1 MKDALKKLVEF
12 LFNGNASSVDGVT
25 TDILK
30 YNATTSDLVGNI
42 ARYAVM
48 PVALTV
54 LAIVM
59 MVELNR
65 KASHI
70 EADHQT
76 GVKLIAAVIFKYIIL
91 VMAVKNSGILLNA
104 IRALVANVMGDPHLD
119 PEGAGVSVNENGAA
133 VSAFQAS
140 IDKASSVDQVG
151 MLIFLLIPFLVTL
164 AAKATLM
171 IVVLLRFAEIYML
184 TAFSPLPFAFLG
196 NDETKSFGTSFLRK
210 YVEVCIHGVCIVISV
225 QVYKGIISAAAG
237 SDANRPFLEVSPL
250 GSDDPLAWLV
260 GNYLPILITPVILMM
275 VVLGSGKIAKAIAGN
290 S

>member
-12 LFNGNASSVDGVT
+12 LFNGHASSVDSVT
-25 TDILK
+25 KDILDFS
-30 YNATTSDLVGNI
+30 AGTSQVVSDI
-42 ARYAVM
+42 SDFAVM

-76 GVKLIAAVIFKYIIL
+76 GVKLIAAMIFKYIIL

-210 YVEVCIHGVCIVISV
+210 YVEVCIHGVCIIVSIHI
-225 QVYKGIISAAAG
+225 YKGIISVASNAENG
-237 SDANRPFLEVSPL
+237 SFLEVSPI

>member
-12 LFNGNASSVDGVT
+12 LFNGHASSVDSVT
-25 TDILK
+25 KDILDFS
-30 YNATTSDLVGNI
+30 ADTSKVVSDISGF
-42 ARYAVM
+42 AVM

-151 MLIFLLIPFLVTL
+151 MLIFLLIPFLVTRP
-164 AAKATLM
+164 
-171 IVVLLRFAEIYML
+171 VVAGAHCLRPPAL
-184 TAFSPLPFAFLG
+184 RLPGQRRDQVLRHFLP
-196 NDETKSFGTSFLRK
+196 E
-210 YVEVCIHGVCIVISV
+210 EVRRSV
-225 QVYKGIISAAAG
+225 HTRRVHHRQHPHLQRHHQRG
-237 SDANRPFLEVSPL
+237 LQC
-250 GSDDPLAWLV
+250 
-260 GNYLPILITPVILMM
+260 
-275 VVLGSGKIAKAIAGN
+275 
-290 S
+290 

>member
-70 EADHQT
+70 EDDHQT

-91 VMAVKNSGILLNA
+91 VMAVKNSNMLLIA
-104 IRALVANVMGDPHLD
+104 IRALVSTVLNDGNVSG
-119 PEGAGVSVNENGAA
+119 EGVSVNANGEA

-171 IVVLLRFAEIYML
+171 IVVLLRFAELYML
-184 TAFSPLPFAFLG
+184 TAFAPLPFAFLG
-196 NDETKSFGTSFLRK
+196 NDETKAFGTSYLRK
-210 YVEVCIHGVCIVISV
+210 YVEVCIHGVCIVISI
-225 QVYKGIISAAAG
+225 QIYKGVISAAAG
-237 SDANRPFLEVSPL
+237 TENRSFLEVSPI

>member
-12 LFNGNASSVDGVT
+12 LFNGHASSIDGVT
-25 TDILK
+25 KDMLT
-30 YNATTSDLVGNI
+30 YNAATSELVGDI
-42 ARYAVM
+42 ASFAVM
-48 PVALTV
+48 PIALTV

-104 IRALVANVMGDPHLD
+104 IRALITGVMDDSHVD
-119 PEGAGVSVNENGAA
+119 PEGTGVSVNENGPAID
-133 VSAFQAS
+133 AFHAS

-171 IVVLLRFAEIYML
+171 VVVLLRFAELYIL

-196 NDETKSFGTSFLRK
+196 NDETKSFGTSYLRK
-210 YVEVCIHGVCIVISV
+210 YVEVCIHGVCIIVSI
-225 QVYKGIISAAAG
+225 QVYKGIIATAAG
-237 SDANRPFLEVSPL
+237 SKSNHSFLEVTSI

>member
-12 LFNGNASSVDGVT
+12 LFNGHASSIDGVT
-25 TDILK
+25 KDMLT
-30 YNATTSDLVGNI
+30 YNAATSELVGDI
-42 ARYAVM
+42 ASFAVM
-48 PVALTV
+48 PIALTV

-91 VMAVKNSGILLNA
+91 VMAVKNSDTFLIA
-104 IRALVANVMGDPHLD
+104 IRALVFTVLNDGHVSGED
-119 PEGAGVSVNENGAA
+119 VSVNENGPAID
-133 VSAFQAS
+133 AFHAS

-210 YVEVCIHGVCIVISV
+210 YVEVCIHGVCIIVSIHI
-225 QVYKGIISAAAG
+225 YKGIISVA
-237 SDANRPFLEVSPL
+237 SDAENGSFLEVSPI

>member
-12 LFNGNASSVDGVT
+12 LFNGHASSVDSVT
-25 TDILK
+25 KDILDFS
-30 YNATTSDLVGNI
+30 AGTSQVVSDI
-42 ARYAVM
+42 SDFAVM

-119 PEGAGVSVNENGAA
+119 PEGAR
-133 VSAFQAS
+133 AS
-140 IDKASSVDQVG
+140 
-151 MLIFLLIPFLVTL
+151 P
-164 AAKATLM
+164 
-171 IVVLLRFAEIYML
+171 
-184 TAFSPLPFAFLG
+184 
-196 NDETKSFGTSFLRK
+196 
-210 YVEVCIHGVCIVISV
+210 
-225 QVYKGIISAAAG
+225 
-237 SDANRPFLEVSPL
+237 
-250 GSDDPLAWLV
+250 
-260 GNYLPILITPVILMM
+260 
-275 VVLGSGKIAKAIAGN
+275 
-290 S
+290 

>member
-12 LFNGNASSVDGVT
+12 LFNGHASSIDGVT
-25 TDILK
+25 KDMLT
-30 YNATTSDLVGNI
+30 YNAATSELVGDI
-42 ARYAVM
+42 ASFAVM
-48 PVALTV
+48 PIALTV

-76 GVKLIAAVIFKYIIL
+76 GVKLIAAVIFKYIVL
-91 VMAVKNSGILLNA
+91 VMAVKNSDTFLIA
-104 IRALVANVMGDPHLD
+104 IRALVFTVLNDGHVSGED
-119 PEGAGVSVNENGAA
+119 VSVNENGPAID
-133 VSAFQAS
+133 AFHAS

-171 IVVLLRFAEIYML
+171 IVVLLRFAELYML
-184 TAFSPLPFAFLG
+184 TAFAPLPFAFLG

>member
-12 LFNGNASSVDGVT
+12 LFNGHASSIDGVT
-25 TDILK
+25 KDMLT
-30 YNATTSDLVGNI
+30 YNAATSELVGDI
-42 ARYAVM
+42 ARFAVM
-48 PVALTV
+48 PIALTV

-76 GVKLIAAVIFKYIIL
+76 GVKLIAAVIFKYIVL
-91 VMAVKNSGILLNA
+91 VMAVKNSDTFLIA
-104 IRALVANVMGDPHLD
+104 IRALVFTVLNDGHVSGED
-119 PEGAGVSVNENGAA
+119 VSVNENGPAID
-133 VSAFQAS
+133 AFHAS

-171 IVVLLRFAEIYML
+171 VVVLLRFAELYIL

-196 NDETKSFGTSFLRK
+196 NDETKSFGTSYLRK
-210 YVEVCIHGVCIVISV
+210 YVEVCIHGVCIIVSI
-225 QVYKGIISAAAG
+225 QVYKGIIATAAG
-237 SDANRPFLEVSPL
+237 SKSNHSFLEVTSI

>member
-12 LFNGNASSVDGVT
+12 LFNGHASSVDGVT
-25 TDILK
+25 KDILT
-30 YNATTSDLVGNI
+30 YNATTSELVGDI
-42 ARYAVM
+42 ASFAVM
-48 PVALTV
+48 PIALTI

-91 VMAVKNSGILLNA
+91 VMAVKNSDTFLIA
-104 IRALVANVMGDPHLD
+104 IRALVFTVLNDGNVSGK
-119 PEGAGVSVNENGAA
+119 GVSVNENGQAID
-133 VSAFQAS
+133 AFHAS

-171 IVVLLRFAEIYML
+171 VVVLLRFAELYIL

-196 NDETKSFGTSFLRK
+196 NDETKSFGTSYLRK
-210 YVEVCIHGVCIVISV
+210 YVEVCIHGVCIIVSIHI
-225 QVYKGIISAAAG
+225 YKGIISVASNAENG
-237 SDANRPFLEVSPL
+237 SFLEVSPL

>member
-12 LFNGNASSVDGVT
+12 LFNGYASSVKSVT
-25 TDILK
+25 KDILDFSNGTSK
-30 YNATTSDLVGNI
+30 VVSDIATF
-42 ARYAVM
+42 AVM

-104 IRALVANVMGDPHLD
+104 IRALITGVMDDSHVD
-119 PEGAGVSVNENGAA
+119 PEGTGVSVNENRAA
-133 VSAFQAS
+133 VDAFHAS

-171 IVVLLRFAEIYML
+171 IVVLLRFAELYML

-210 YVEVCIHGVCIVISV
+210 YVEVCIHGVCIIVSIHI
-225 QVYKGIISAAAG
+225 YTGIISVASKAENG
-237 SDANRPFLEVSPL
+237 SFLEVSPL

>member
-12 LFNGNASSVDGVT
+12 LFNGNASSVDSVT
-25 TDILK
+25 KDILDFS
-30 YNATTSDLVGNI
+30 AGTSQVVSDI
-42 ARYAVM
+42 SDFAVM

-171 IVVLLRFAEIYML
+171 VVVLLRFAELYML

-196 NDETKSFGTSFLRK
+196 NDETKSFGTSYLRK
-210 YVEVCIHGVCIVISV
+210 YVEVCIHGVCIIVSI
-225 QVYKGIISAAAG
+225 QVYKGIIATAAG
-237 SDANRPFLEVSPL
+237 SKSNHSFLEVTSI

>member
-12 LFNGNASSVDGVT
+12 LFNGHASSVDSVT
-25 TDILK
+25 KDILDFS
-30 YNATTSDLVGNI
+30 AGTSQVVSDI
-42 ARYAVM
+42 SDFAVM

-76 GVKLIAAVIFKYIIL
+76 GVKLIAAVIFKYIVL
-91 VMAVKNSGILLNA
+91 VMAVKNSNLFLIA
-104 IRALVANVMGDPHLD
+104 IRALVFTVLNDGHVSGED
-119 PEGAGVSVNENGAA
+119 VSVNENGPAID
-133 VSAFQAS
+133 AFHAS

-210 YVEVCIHGVCIVISV
+210 YVEVCIHGVCIIVSIHI
-225 QVYKGIISAAAG
+225 YKGIISVASNAENG
-237 SDANRPFLEVSPL
+237 SFLEVSPI

>member
-12 LFNGNASSVDGVT
+12 LFNGHASSVDSVT
-25 TDILK
+25 KDILDFS
-30 YNATTSDLVGNI
+30 AGTSQVVSDI
-42 ARYAVM
+42 SDFAVM

-91 VMAVKNSGILLNA
+91 VMAVKNSDTFLIA
-104 IRALVANVMGDPHLD
+104 IRALVFTVLNDGHVSGED
-119 PEGAGVSVNENGAA
+119 VSVNENGPAID
-133 VSAFQAS
+133 AFHAS

-171 IVVLLRFAEIYML
+171 IVVLLRFAELYIL

-196 NDETKSFGTSFLRK
+196 NDETKSFGTSYLRK
-210 YVEVCIHGVCIVISV
+210 YVEVCIHGVCIIVSIHI
-225 QVYKGIISAAAG
+225 YKGIISVA
-237 SDANRPFLEVSPL
+237 SDAENGSFLEVSPIGL
-250 GSDDPLAWLV
+250 DDPLAWLV

>member
-12 LFNGNASSVDGVT
+12 LFNGHASSVDGVT
-25 TDILK
+25 KDILT
-30 YNATTSDLVGNI
+30 YNATTSELVGDI
-42 ARYAVM
+42 ASFAVM
-48 PVALTV
+48 PIALTV

-91 VMAVKNSGILLNA
+91 VMAVKNSDTFLIA
-104 IRALVANVMGDPHLD
+104 IRALVFTVLNDGNVSGK
-119 PEGAGVSVNENGAA
+119 GVSVNENGQAID
-133 VSAFQAS
+133 AFQAS

-171 IVVLLRFAEIYML
+171 VVVLLRFAELYML
-184 TAFSPLPFAFLG
+184 TAFAPLPFAFLG
-196 NDETKSFGTSFLRK
+196 NDETKSFGTSYLRK
-210 YVEVCIHGVCIVISV
+210 YVEVCIHGVCIIVSI
-225 QVYKGIISAAAG
+225 QVYKGIIATASG
-237 SDANRPFLEVSPL
+237 GENHSFLEVTSI

>member
-12 LFNGNASSVDGVT
+12 LFNGHASSVDSVT
-25 TDILK
+25 KDILDFS
-30 YNATTSDLVGNI
+30 AGTSQVVSDI
-42 ARYAVM
+42 SDFAVM

>member
-12 LFNGNASSVDGVT
+12 LFNGHASSIDGVT
-25 TDILK
+25 KDMLT
-30 YNATTSDLVGNI
+30 YNAATSELVGDI
-42 ARYAVM
+42 ASFAVM
-48 PVALTV
+48 PIALTV

-76 GVKLIAAVIFKYIIL
+76 GVKLIAAVIFKYIVL
-91 VMAVKNSGILLNA
+91 VMAVKNSNMFLIA
-104 IRALVANVMGDPHLD
+104 IRALVFTVLNDGHVSGED
-119 PEGAGVSVNENGAA
+119 VSVNENGPAID
-133 VSAFQAS
+133 AFHAS

-171 IVVLLRFAEIYML
+171 VVVLLRFAELYIL

-196 NDETKSFGTSFLRK
+196 NDETKSFGTSYLRK
-210 YVEVCIHGVCIVISV
+210 YVEVCIHGVCIIVSIHI
-225 QVYKGIISAAAG
+225 YKGIISVASNAENG
-237 SDANRPFLEVSPL
+237 SFLEVSPI

>member
-12 LFNGNASSVDGVT
+12 LFNGHASSVDGVT
-25 TDILK
+25 KDILT
-30 YNATTSDLVGNI
+30 YNATTSELVGDI
-42 ARYAVM
+42 ASFAVM
-48 PVALTV
+48 PIALTV

-91 VMAVKNSGILLNA
+91 VLAVKNSDTFLIA
-104 IRALVANVMGDPHLD
+104 IRALVFTVLNDGNVSGK
-119 PEGAGVSVNENGAA
+119 GVSVNENGQAID
-133 VSAFQAS
+133 AFQAS

-171 IVVLLRFAEIYML
+171 VVVLLRFAELYML
-184 TAFSPLPFAFLG
+184 TAFAPLPFAFLG
-196 NDETKSFGTSFLRK
+196 NDETKSFGTSYLRK
-210 YVEVCIHGVCIVISV
+210 YVEVCIHGVCIIVSI
-225 QVYKGIISAAAG
+225 QVYKGIIATASG
-237 SDANRPFLEVSPL
+237 GENHSFLEVTSI

>member
-12 LFNGNASSVDGVT
+12 LFNGHASSVDGVT
-25 TDILK
+25 KDILT
-30 YNATTSDLVGNI
+30 YNATTSELVGDI
-42 ARYAVM
+42 ASFAVM
-48 PVALTV
+48 PIALTV

-171 IVVLLRFAEIYML
+171 VVVLLRFAEIYML

-210 YVEVCIHGVCIVISV
+210 YVEVCIHGVCIIVSI
-225 QVYKGIISAAAG
+225 QVYKGIIATASG
-237 SDANRPFLEVSPL
+237 GENHSFLEVTSI

>member
-12 LFNGNASSVDGVT
+12 LFNGHASSVDSVT
-25 TDILK
+25 KDILDFS
-30 YNATTSDLVGNI
+30 AGTSQVVSDI
-42 ARYAVM
+42 SDFAVM

-151 MLIFLLIPFLVTL
+151 MLIFLLIPFLVTRP
-164 AAKATLM
+164 
-171 IVVLLRFAEIYML
+171 VVAGAGRVGIGPRSQRPGFQISQRADYVGCDIGLQTTFNRCASRKS
-184 TAFSPLPFAFLG
+184 TCSPLSPPCPSPSWA
-196 NDETKSFGTSFLRK
+196 TTRPSP
-210 YVEVCIHGVCIVISV
+210 
-225 QVYKGIISAAAG
+225 SA
-237 SDANRPFLEVSPL
+237 
-250 GSDDPLAWLV
+250 
-260 GNYLPILITPVILMM
+260 LP
-275 VVLGSGKIAKAIAGN
+275 S
-290 S
+290 

>member
-25 TDILK
+25 TDVRK

-91 VMAVKNSGILLNA
+91 VMAVKNSNMLLIA
-104 IRALVANVMGDPHLD
+104 IRALVSTVLNDGNVSG
-119 PEGAGVSVNENGAA
+119 EGVSVNANGEA

-140 IDKASSVDQVG
+140 IDQVG

-171 IVVLLRFAEIYML
+171 IVVLLRFAELYML
-184 TAFSPLPFAFLG
+184 TAFAPLPFAFLG

>member
-30 YNATTSDLVGNI
+30 YNVTTSDLVGNI

-91 VMAVKNSGILLNA
+91 VMAVKNSNMLLIA
-104 IRALVANVMGDPHLD
+104 IRALVSTVLNDGNVSG
-119 PEGAGVSVNENGAA
+119 EGVSVNENGAA

-171 IVVLLRFAEIYML
+171 IVVLLRFAELYML
-184 TAFSPLPFAFLG
+184 TAFAPLPFAFLG

-210 YVEVCIHGVCIVISV
+210 YVEVCIHGVCIVVSV

-237 SDANRPFLEVSPL
+237 SDDNRPFLEVSPL

>member
-12 LFNGNASSVDGVT
+12 LFNGHASSVDSVT
-25 TDILK
+25 KDILDFS
-30 YNATTSDLVGNI
+30 ADTSKVVSDISGF
-42 ARYAVM
+42 AVM

-210 YVEVCIHGVCIVISV
+210 YVEVCIHGVCII
-225 QVYKGIISAAAG
+225 
-237 SDANRPFLEVSPL
+237 VS
-250 GSDDPLAWLV
+250 
-260 GNYLPILITPVILMM
+260 IHI
-275 VVLGSGKIAKAIAGN
+275 
-290 S
+290 

>member
-12 LFNGNASSVDGVT
+12 LFNGHASSIDGVT
-25 TDILK
+25 KDMLT
-30 YNATTSDLVGNI
+30 YNAATSELVGDI
-42 ARYAVM
+42 ASFAVM
-48 PVALTV
+48 PIALTV

-76 GVKLIAAVIFKYIIL
+76 GVKLIAAVIFKYIVL
-91 VMAVKNSGILLNA
+91 VMAVKNSDTFLIA
-104 IRALVANVMGDPHLD
+104 IRALVFTVLNDGHVSGED
-119 PEGAGVSVNENGAA
+119 VSVNENGPAID
-133 VSAFQAS
+133 AFHAS

-171 IVVLLRFAEIYML
+171 VVVLLRFAELYML

-196 NDETKSFGTSFLRK
+196 NDETKSFGTSYLRK
-210 YVEVCIHGVCIVISV
+210 YVEVCIHGVCIIVSIHI
-225 QVYKGIISAAAG
+225 YKGIISVA
-237 SDANRPFLEVSPL
+237 SDAENGSFLEVSPI

>member
-12 LFNGNASSVDGVT
+12 LFNGHASSVDSVT
-25 TDILK
+25 KDILDFS
-30 YNATTSDLVGNI
+30 AGTSQVVSDI
-42 ARYAVM
+42 SDFAVM

-210 YVEVCIHGVCIVISV
+210 YVEVCIHGVCIIVSSHI
-225 QVYKGIISAAAG
+225 YKGIISVASNAENG
-237 SDANRPFLEVSPL
+237 SFLEVSPI

>member
-12 LFNGNASSVDGVT
+12 LFNGHASSVDSVT
-25 TDILK
+25 KDILDFS
-30 YNATTSDLVGNI
+30 AGTSQVVSDI
-42 ARYAVM
+42 SDFAVM

-210 YVEVCIHGVCIVISV
+210 YVEVCTHGVCIIVSIHI
-225 QVYKGIISAAAG
+225 YKGIISVASNAENG
-237 SDANRPFLEVSPL
+237 SFLEVSPI

>member
-12 LFNGNASSVDGVT
+12 LFNGHASSVDSVT
-25 TDILK
+25 KDILDFS
-30 YNATTSDLVGNI
+30 AGTSQVVSDI
-42 ARYAVM
+42 SDFAVM

-91 VMAVKNSGILLNA
+91 VMAVKNSDMLLTA
-104 IRALVANVMGDPHLD
+104 IRALVSTVLSDGNVS
-119 PEGAGVSVNENGAA
+119 GAGVSVNENGDA

-210 YVEVCIHGVCIVISV
+210 YVEVCIHGVCIIVSIHI
-225 QVYKGIISAAAG
+225 YKGIISVASNAENG
-237 SDANRPFLEVSPL
+237 SFLEVSPI

>member
-12 LFNGNASSVDGVT
+12 LFNGHASSVDGVT
-25 TDILK
+25 KDILT
-30 YNATTSDLVGNI
+30 YNATTSELVGDI
-42 ARYAVM
+42 ASFAVM
-48 PVALTV
+48 PIALTV

-91 VMAVKNSGILLNA
+91 VLAVKNSDTFLIA
-104 IRALVANVMGDPHLD
+104 IRALVFTVLNDGNVSGK
-119 PEGAGVSVNENGAA
+119 GVSVNENGQAID
-133 VSAFQAS
+133 AFQAS

-171 IVVLLRFAEIYML
+171 VVVLLRFAELYML
-184 TAFSPLPFAFLG
+184 TAFAPLPFAFLG
-196 NDETKSFGTSFLRK
+196 NDETKSFGTSYLRK
-210 YVEVCIHGVCIVISV
+210 YVEVCIHGVCIIVSI
-225 QVYKGIISAAAG
+225 QVYKGIIATAG
-237 SDANRPFLEVSPL
+237 SDDNRPFLEVSPL

>member
-12 LFNGNASSVDGVT
+12 LFNGHASSVDSVT
-25 TDILK
+25 KDILDFS
-30 YNATTSDLVGNI
+30 AGTSQVVSDI
-42 ARYAVM
+42 SDFAVM

-210 YVEVCIHGVCIVISV
+210 YVEVCIHGVCIIVSILI
-225 QVYKGIISAAAG
+225 YKGIISVASNAENG
-237 SDANRPFLEVSPL
+237 SFLEVSPI

>member
-12 LFNGNASSVDGVT
+12 LFNGHASSNDGVT
-25 TDILK
+25 KDMLT
-30 YNATTSDLVGNI
+30 YNAATSELVGDI
-42 ARYAVM
+42 ASFAVM
-48 PVALTV
+48 PIALTV

-76 GVKLIAAVIFKYIIL
+76 GVKLIAAVIFKYIVL
-91 VMAVKNSGILLNA
+91 VMAVKNSDTFLIA
-104 IRALVANVMGDPHLD
+104 IRALVFTVLNDGHVSGED
-119 PEGAGVSVNENGAA
+119 VSVNENGPAID
-133 VSAFQAS
+133 AFHAS

-171 IVVLLRFAEIYML
+171 VVVLLRFAELYIL

-196 NDETKSFGTSFLRK
+196 NDETKSFGTSYLRK
-210 YVEVCIHGVCIVISV
+210 YVEVCIHGVCIIVSIHI
-225 QVYKGIISAAAG
+225 YKGIISVASNAENG
-237 SDANRPFLEVSPL
+237 SFLEVSPI

>member
-12 LFNGNASSVDGVT
+12 LFNGHASSVDGVT
-25 TDILK
+25 KDILT
-30 YNATTSDLVGNI
+30 YNATTSELVGDI
-42 ARYAVM
+42 ASFAVM
-48 PVALTV
+48 PIALTI

-91 VMAVKNSGILLNA
+91 VMAVKNSDTFLIA
-104 IRALVANVMGDPHLD
+104 IRALVFTVLNDGNVSGK
-119 PEGAGVSVNENGAA
+119 GVSVNENGQAID
-133 VSAFQAS
+133 AFQAS

-171 IVVLLRFAEIYML
+171 VVVLLRFAELYML
-184 TAFSPLPFAFLG
+184 TAFAPLPFAFLG
-196 NDETKSFGTSFLRK
+196 NDETKSFGTSYLRK
-210 YVEVCIHGVCIVISV
+210 YVEVCIHGVCIIVSI
-225 QVYKGIISAAAG
+225 QVYKGIIATASG
-237 SDANRPFLEVSPL
+237 GENHSFLEVTSI

>member
-12 LFNGNASSVDGVT
+12 LFNGHASSIDGVT
-25 TDILK
+25 KDMLT
-30 YNATTSDLVGNI
+30 YNAATSELVGDI
-42 ARYAVM
+42 ASFAVM
-48 PVALTV
+48 PIALTV

-91 VMAVKNSGILLNA
+91 VLAVKNSDTFLIA
-104 IRALVANVMGDPHLD
+104 IRALVFTVLNDGHVSGED
-119 PEGAGVSVNENGAA
+119 VSVNENGPAID
-133 VSAFQAS
+133 AFHAS

-171 IVVLLRFAEIYML
+171 VVVLLRFAELYML

-196 NDETKSFGTSFLRK
+196 NDETKSFGTSYLRK
-210 YVEVCIHGVCIVISV
+210 YVEVCIHGVCIIVSI

>member
-12 LFNGNASSVDGVT
+12 LFNGHASSVDSVT
-25 TDILK
+25 KDILDFS
-30 YNATTSDLVGNI
+30 AGTSQVVSDI
-42 ARYAVM
+42 SDFAVM

-171 IVVLLRFAEIYML
+171 IVVLLRFAELYML

-196 NDETKSFGTSFLRK
+196 NDETKSFGTSYLRK
-210 YVEVCIHGVCIVISV
+210 YVEVCIHGVCIIVSI

>member
-12 LFNGNASSVDGVT
+12 LFNGHASSVDSVT
-25 TDILK
+25 KDILDFS
-30 YNATTSDLVGNI
+30 ADTSQVVSDI
-42 ARYAVM
+42 SDFAVM

-104 IRALVANVMGDPHLD
+104 IRALVASVMGDPHLD

-210 YVEVCIHGVCIVISV
+210 YVEVCIHGVCIIVSI
-225 QVYKGIISAAAG
+225 QVYKGIIATAAG
-237 SDANRPFLEVSPL
+237 SKSNHSFLEVTSI

>member
-12 LFNGNASSVDGVT
+12 LFNGHASSVDSVT
-25 TDILK
+25 KDILDFS
-30 YNATTSDLVGNI
+30 AGTSQVVSDI
-42 ARYAVM
+42 SDFAVM

-171 IVVLLRFAEIYML
+171 VVVLLRFAELYIL

-196 NDETKSFGTSFLRK
+196 NDETKSFGTSYLRK
-210 YVEVCIHGVCIVISV
+210 YVEVCIHGVCIIVSI
-225 QVYKGIISAAAG
+225 QVYKGIIATAAG
-237 SDANRPFLEVSPL
+237 SKSNHSFLEVTSI

>member
-12 LFNGNASSVDGVT
+12 LFNGHASSVDSVT
-25 TDILK
+25 KDILDFS
-30 YNATTSDLVGNI
+30 AGTSQVVSDI
-42 ARYAVM
+42 SDFAVM

-76 GVKLIAAVIFKYIIL
+76 GVKLIAAVIFKYIVL

-210 YVEVCIHGVCIVISV
+210 YVEVCIHGVCIIVSI
-225 QVYKGIISAAAG
+225 QVYKGIIATAAG
-237 SDANRPFLEVSPL
+237 SKSNHSFLEVTSI